1 MHMQSLPVNSPQ
13 AAARVLAMALVA
25 DGHYSMTEL
34 RALDRLDA
42 PARLGLSPEAFKDV
56 LDRFCQDLLAI
67 GNGRWTGMVDGD
79 TRQQLMAEITL
90 PDLQDLIAQQC
101 EALTLADGH
110 LADGEVDLLD
120 ALGVAWRRP
129 VGARP

>member
-1 MHMQSLPVNSPQ
+1 MQSLPVNSPQ

-56 LDRFCQDLLAI
+56 LDRFCQDLLTI
-67 GNGRWTGMVDGD
+67 GNGRWTGTVDAA
-79 TRQQLMAEITL
+79 TREQLMAEITR

-101 EALTLADGH
+101 EALTMADGH

-120 ALGVAWRRP
+120 ALNVAWRRP
-129 VGARP
+129 LGV